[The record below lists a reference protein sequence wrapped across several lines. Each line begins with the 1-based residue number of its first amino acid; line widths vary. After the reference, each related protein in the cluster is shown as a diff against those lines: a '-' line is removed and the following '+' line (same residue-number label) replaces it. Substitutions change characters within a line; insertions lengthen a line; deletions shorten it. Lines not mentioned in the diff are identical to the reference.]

1 MFSHYNG
8 RKRGPKDA
16 PNGLR
21 LKLLAEIARH
31 GYASRKDLERAYR
44 LTASGVLYHLRQLL
58 EAGYIVRTAPK
69 ARSPYQ
75 GYTLPQQLMDARQL
89 RDQVEPIIVGL
100 ARAHGQPHLALIMLK
115 IWSQLAYRPQ
125 SSVRK
130 LARSL
135 GLGYKLAKRA
145 LGLLRA
151 AGLAVKLPHDNC
163 PYGIWVAYPYP
174 IEQPSHSHPEGFRG
188 HRYRRQ
194 RTLWEYWPS
203 PWPTLDQ
210 YFRPAQPS
218 LGPGPGSQGPLGA
231 PGPPG

>member
-1 MFSHYNG
+1 
-8 RKRGPKDA
+8 
-16 PNGLR
+16 LR
-21 LKLLAEIARH
+21 LKILSEIARR
-31 GYASRKDLERAYR
+31 GYASRKDLERAYG
-44 LTASGVLYHLRQLL
+44 LTASGVLYHRRRLL

-100 ARAHGQPHLALIMLK
+100 ARAYNCPHMVPIMLK

-125 SSVRK
+125 NSVRK

-135 GLGYKLAKRA
+135 GLGYKLVKRA

-151 AGLAVKLPHDNC
+151 ASLIVKLPHDNC
-163 PYGIWVAYPYP
+163 PYGIWVAFPYP

-210 YFRPAQPS
+210 YFQPS
-218 LGPGPGSQGPLGA
+218 LGPRSQGPPGA